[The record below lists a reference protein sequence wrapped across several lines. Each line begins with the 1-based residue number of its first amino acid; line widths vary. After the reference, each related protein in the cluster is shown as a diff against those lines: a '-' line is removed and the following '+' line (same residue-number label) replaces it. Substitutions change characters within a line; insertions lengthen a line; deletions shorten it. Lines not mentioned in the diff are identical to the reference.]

1 MVFEH
6 MEEKEA
12 VEEAALFEKNGL
24 KFYSLLFEKIKDQ
37 RIRKVLKM
45 LLSDEKKHLK
55 VIEEKYFPEAGF
67 SSDEITEE
75 EVEIEKYVKRLGIPD
90 IFARRINIERLVEL
104 IDGPKKALLIALD
117 TELHAA
123 EFFKKMADRAST
135 EDGRRMYLELSEEER
150 THAGHIEEL
159 LGEMG

>member
-45 LLSDEKKHLK
+45 LLSD
-55 VIEEKYFPEAGF
+55 
-67 SSDEITEE
+67 
-75 EVEIEKYVKRLGIPD
+75 
-90 IFARRINIERLVEL
+90 
-104 IDGPKKALLIALD
+104 
-117 TELHAA
+117 
-123 EFFKKMADRAST
+123 
-135 EDGRRMYLELSEEER
+135 
-150 THAGHIEEL
+150 
-159 LGEMG
+159 

>member
-117 TELHAA
+117 IELHAA
-123 EFFKKMADRAST
+123 EFFKKMADRAAT
-135 EDGRRMYLELSEEER
+135 EEGKKMYLELSEEER

-159 LGEMG
+159 LGEME

>member
-90 IFARRINIERLVEL
+90 IFARRINIEKLVEL

-123 EFFKKMADRAST
+123 EFFKKMADRAAT
-135 EDGRRMYLELSEEER
+135 EEGKKMYLELSEEER

-159 LGEMG
+159 LGEME

>member
-75 EVEIEKYVKRLGIPD
+75 EVEIEKYVKRLGVPD
-90 IFARRINIERLVEL
+90 IFARRINIEKLVEL

-123 EFFKKMADRAST
+123 EFFKKMADRATT
-135 EDGRRMYLELSEEER
+135 EEGKKMYLKLSEEER
-150 THAGHIEEL
+150 THAGHIEAL

>member
-45 LLSDEKKHLK
+45 LLGDEKKHLK

-75 EVEIEKYVKRLGIPD
+75 EVEIEKEG
-90 IFARRINIERLVEL
+90 
-104 IDGPKKALLIALD
+104 
-117 TELHAA
+117 
-123 EFFKKMADRAST
+123 KKM
-135 EDGRRMYLELSEEER
+135 YLKLSEEER

>member
-24 KFYSLLFEKIKDQ
+24 KFYSLLSEKIKDQ

-90 IFARRINIERLVEL
+90 IFARRINIEKLVEL

-123 EFFKKMADRAST
+123 EFFKKMADRATT
-135 EDGRRMYLELSEEER
+135 EEGKKMYLKLSEEER

>member
-45 LLSDEKKHLK
+45 LLGDEKKHLK

-75 EVEIEKYVKRLGIPD
+75 EVEIEKYVKRLGVPD
-90 IFARRINIERLVEL
+90 IFARRINIEKLVEL
-104 IDGPKKALLIALD
+104 IDEPKKALLIALD

-123 EFFKKMADRAST
+123 EFFKKMADRATT
-135 EDGRRMYLELSEEER
+135 EEGKKMYLKLSEEER

>member
-123 EFFKKMADRAST
+123 EFFKKMADRAAT
-135 EDGRRMYLELSEEER
+135 EEGKKMYLELSEEER

>member
-45 LLSDEKKHLK
+45 LLGDEKKHLK

-90 IFARRINIERLVEL
+90 IFARRINIEKLVEL

-123 EFFKKMADRAST
+123 EFFKKMADRAAT
-135 EDGRRMYLELSEEER
+135 EEGKKMYLKLSEEER

>member
-45 LLSDEKKHLK
+45 LLGDEKKHLK

-90 IFARRINIERLVEL
+90 IFARRINIEKLVEL

-123 EFFKKMADRAST
+123 EFFKKMADRAAT
-135 EDGRRMYLELSEEER
+135 EEGKKMYLELSEEER

>member
-75 EVEIEKYVKRLGIPD
+75 EVEIEKYVKRLGVPD
-90 IFARRINIERLVEL
+90 IFARRINIEKLVEL

>member
-75 EVEIEKYVKRLGIPD
+75 EVEIEKYVKRLGVPD
-90 IFARRINIERLVEL
+90 IFARRINIEKLVEL
-104 IDGPKKALLIALD
+104 IDEPKKALLIALD

-135 EDGRRMYLELSEEER
+135 EDGRRMYLKLSEEER

>member
-90 IFARRINIERLVEL
+90 IFARRINIEKLVEL
-104 IDGPKKALLIALD
+104 IDEPKKALLIALD

-159 LGEMG
+159 LGDMG